1 MLPIIA
7 SILGPLVG
15 KIIDTVGSKI
25 GVDMSSDQI
34 KGKKLDI
41 ELELQKLIN
50 EAASKQLDIN
60 EAEAANPNR
69 RWITWREAL
78 GYVCVAAVAFNF
90 LVYQV
95 LFAICSMAGVELGI
109 PPLDIT
115 GLMAIL
121 SGMLGIHF
129 VDSRFNSQAGCP
141 PVDLPSKGK
150 QMVYNEKEGKM
161 EWR

>member
-7 SILGPLVG
+7 SILGPLIG
-15 KIIDTVGSKI
+15 KIVDTVGSKV
-25 GVDMSSDQI
+25 GVDMSSDEI
-34 KGKKLDI
+34 KKKRLDL
-41 ELELQKLIN
+41 ELELQKLIS

-90 LVYQV
+90 LVFQV

-129 VDSRFNSQAGCP
+129 VDSRFNSPIGTP
-141 PVDLPSKGK
+141 PADFPSKNK
-150 QMVYNEKEGKM
+150 QLVYDEKEGKM
-161 EWR
+161 VWK